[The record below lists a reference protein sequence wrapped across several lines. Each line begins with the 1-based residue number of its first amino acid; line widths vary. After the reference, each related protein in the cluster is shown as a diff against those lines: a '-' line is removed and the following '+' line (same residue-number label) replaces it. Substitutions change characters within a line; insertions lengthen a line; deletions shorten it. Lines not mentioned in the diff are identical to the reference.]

1 MAKPTQRTEAHH
13 YKAAKAVTR
22 MRTMAVVVDGWP
34 WQQWE
39 ADLSLPDRPR
49 GVRLSEKNSGKLAE
63 TARESKARRVENL
76 SLWAHPQ
83 RGQSD
88 RSSGSA
94 FSPFSLRWLLPCQ
107 WLHALQMRGEPH
119 VPFLAGSSRRQKCSC
134 PRSQCVVQCGCIAS
148 SVLPAMVASRS
159 QPSNSST

>member
-1 MAKPTQRTEAHH
+1 MVKPTRQAMAHH
-13 YKAAKAVTR
+13 YKAAVAEQR
-22 MRTMAVVVDGWP
+22 MRTMAVVVSCLSWR
-34 WQQWE
+34 QLE

-49 GVRLSEKNSGKLAE
+49 GVRLSEKNSGKSAE
-63 TARESKARRVENL
+63 IARESKARRVENL

-94 FSPFSLRWLLPCQ
+94 FSPFSLWWLLPCQ

-148 SVLPAMVASRS
+148 SVLPAVVASRS